1 MARQWSGGHSAAVL
15 CVGVSGD
22 PGGPLASGGEAGEV
36 ALWAPDGT
44 PLGTARLRGGEDVTC
59 AVFSPVSPNALYVSH
74 GEAVSALDPRS
85 LKGPAEELRVGAD
98 EINWLSPNE
107 TGALMAA
114 ADDSGAVRVV
124 ELASG
129 KVTRTLRRHTN
140 ICSSVAFRPR
150 RPHSLVSAGL
160 DMQVMLWSLQKAR
173 PLWTANLQ
181 DFAEEEEE
189 EGSVQSSGQLLN
201 PPLAHCVS
209 VATCGNVVACGAED
223 GRVHLL
229 QVGAG
234 SRVERHVSLRTHSQG
249 VSQTHFLSF
258 LSHPYWLATGGNDS
272 QVALWDVS
280 WALGSTGGES
290 KGGEAAPSRR
300 HRGKRPVK
308 PKAQVPAD
316 KLGQG
321 VEEGASA
328 AETGHTL
335 SPGKD
340 TGPRLRFSHGDKV
353 NWLCPALL
361 KGEPCLLVADQ
372 GSAITVYSLSGISHK
387 DSGSQPF

>member
-98 EINWLSPNE
+98 EINWL
-107 TGALMAA
+107 
-114 ADDSGAVRVV
+114 
-124 ELASG
+124 
-129 KVTRTLRRHTN
+129 HTN